1 MGFVPSKAEDDIWM
15 RDKADH
21 EYIARY
27 VDDLTIASR
36 DPKAI
41 TDALV
46 ETYSLKLK
54 GTEPIA
60 YHLGC
65 NLIRDGDGDG
75 VLCMSPTKYIER
87 MVDNYYCMFREKPS
101 TKVSSPLEKGDH
113 PELDTSE
120 ELDVEETK
128 KYQSLI
134 GALQWVIT
142 LGRFDV
148 ATAVMTLSSFRVN
161 PRQGHQA

>member
-1 MGFVPSKAEDDIWM
+1 MM
-15 RDKADH
+15 
-21 EYIARY
+21 
-27 VDDLTIASR
+27 DDLTIASR

-46 ETYSLKLK
+46 VTYSLKLK
-54 GTEPIA
+54 GTGPIA

-65 NLIRDGDGDG
+65 NFVRDDDG
-75 VLCMSPTKYIER
+75 VLCMLPTKYIER
-87 MVDNYYCMFREKPS
+87 MVDNYYRSMFGEKPS
-101 TKVSSPLEKGDH
+101 TKVSSPLEKVDHH

-120 ELDVEETK
+120 ELGVKGAK

-142 LGRFDV
+142 LGWFDV
-148 ATAVMTLSSFRVN
+148 ATGYGSHDAVKFPCQSKTRTS
-161 PRQGHQA
+161 